1 MIDKSQIELFKPEQM
16 PGNEL
21 KLIVPTSAPTIGNT
35 NVSGSQS
42 RHPKCKGFT
51 IPDIGNG
58 ADYDCGYNTTITCD
72 ECKYCL
78 GGYGRKDPEAK
89 RNQDCR

>member
-1 MIDKSQIELFKPEQM
+1 MPKRNSNAGTIADSSTPDDIIMSCQTIAKPH
-16 PGNEL
+16 
-21 KLIVPTSAPTIGNT
+21 
-35 NVSGSQS
+35 VSGSQS